1 MTKGSHTKYQLL
13 ILYSGQFMLSTELI
27 ILNYPVISRLNLL
40 SVLEDA
46 KHKKEGKNSQTAN
59 DNRSHDPTGQT
70 T

>member
-1 MTKGSHTKYQLL
+1 
-13 ILYSGQFMLSTELI
+13 MLSTELI
-27 ILNYPVISRLNLL
+27 ILNYPVMSRLNLL